1 LSNATIAD
9 CWRHYEENHLVNTVS
24 PSAQAGYWGRLKW
37 FGPLVA
43 DGLSPREVERYVSER
58 RGVGGASPGTIN
70 RELGLLRS
78 ALRFSARE
86 GLIEK
91 APYITAL
98 PKPPAKQKAL
108 TREEASK
115 LVRAS
120 KKFGWRD
127 QVYIKLALGTGQRSA
142 AILDLQWSQV
152 DQVCDFRSH
161 TDKAARMKR
170 RAVVPMNDMVA
181 AALKLAKRH
190 RNGPYVLNCEGRRL
204 YSPRDIVRRVSEAAG
219 LQDVTPHVLRHT
231 VASILLQ
238 EGEDLL
244 KVSKLLGHASTLI
257 TQQVYFNPSSTW
269 LQQTTSRLKF

>member
-1 LSNATIAD
+1 MSNATVAD
-9 CWRHYEENHLVNTVS
+9 CWRHYEENHLQTTVDHKAN
-24 PSAQAGYWGRLKW
+24 SAYWGRL
-37 FGPLVA
+37 GVLGSLAA
-43 DGLSPREVERYVSER
+43 DRLSPQGVDRYTEERTAA
-58 RGVGGASPGTIN
+58 GAAPGTIN
-70 RELGLLRS
+70 RELGLLRA
-78 ALRFSARE
+78 ALRHAERA
-86 GLIEK
+86 GLIDK
-91 APYITAL
+91 APYIKAL
-98 PKPPAKQKAL
+98 PKPPPKQKAL
-108 TREEASK
+108 SREEASR

-170 RAVVPMNDMVA
+170 RAVVPMNEMVA
-181 AALKLAKRH
+181 AALKLASKH
-190 RNGPYVLNCEGRRL
+190 RNGPYVLNCDGRRL
-204 YSPRDIVRRVSEAAG
+204 YSPRDIVRRVAKEAN
-219 LQDVTPHVLRHT
+219 LPDVTPNVLRHT

-269 LQQTTSRLKF
+269 LTQTTSRLKF